1 MNKKADGFEGEKL
14 YVVPPYMLDKLNMN
28 PLTKNLYITDIG
40 CFSHARHHF
49 RERMHGCDSHI
60 FIYCTSGK
68 GWIRTKDG
76 LTIDMTE
83 RGFAYIPRDMPHAY
97 GADDRDPWTIY
108 WFHLKGDQMDD
119 FIALFEPFKTYISIS
134 ASDGVKLLELFHQCY
149 DLLLNKSYSIIH
161 LVQVSQ
167 TVRYLL
173 SFVVSVAFR
182 KEDSTYQSHV
192 DKATRY
198 MSEQLESTVSLEQ
211 LSRHVQVSKQHLN
224 LIFKQSTGYSPVDYY
239 LRMKIQ
245 RASQLLDLTNASI
258 KEVSIQL
265 GFRDPYY
272 FSRLFKKIMGCS
284 PLEYRNNLKG

>member
-14 YVVPPYMLDKLNMN
+14 YVVPPYILDKLNMN

-97 GADDRDPWTIY
+97 GADHRDPWTIY

>member
-14 YVVPPYMLDKLNMN
+14 YIVPPYILDKLNMN

-83 RGFAYIPRDMPHAY
+83 RGFAYIPRNMPHAY

>member
-14 YVVPPYMLDKLNMN
+14 YVVPPYILDKLNMN